1 MNFLVCATIDRCSF
15 LFMKFIIYRCRRACQ
30 ILNVKKR
37 IHKNHKMGNASSSK
51 DIPAKSTRLELV
63 EGNSDIDKVKIEMR
77 TVDTPKPRSGQVLIR
92 VMVRTTRSNL
102 KKKKIH
108 IDSLSHPGRR
118 RESVRLRRVVQK
130 WKVGQG

>member
-1 MNFLVCATIDRCSF
+1 MSDFEREET
-15 LFMKFIIYRCRRACQ
+15 
-30 ILNVKKR
+30 
-37 IHKNHKMGNASSSK
+37 HKNHKMGNASSSK

-102 KKKKIH
+102 KKKK
-108 IDSLSHPGRR
+108 DPYRLTLSSRPP
-118 RESVRLRRVVQK
+118 S
-130 WKVGQG
+130 